1 MPVGGV
7 KEKQIKARRVGRRG
21 GDGTGF
27 LEKLGEGPGV
37 PLFLKKKKAFD
48 PPWFLTAG
56 FLNVGTLVYFS
67 QLFCIFSKCF
77 GSQADFSQIK
87 WQVACDSVPPAR

>member
-1 MPVGGV
+1 MGGW
-7 KEKQIKARRVGRRG
+7 

-48 PPWFLTAG
+48 PPCFLTAG
-56 FLNVGTLVYFS
+56 FLKGETLVYV
-67 QLFCIFSKCF
+67 I
-77 GSQADFSQIK
+77 QII
-87 WQVACDSVPPAR
+87 